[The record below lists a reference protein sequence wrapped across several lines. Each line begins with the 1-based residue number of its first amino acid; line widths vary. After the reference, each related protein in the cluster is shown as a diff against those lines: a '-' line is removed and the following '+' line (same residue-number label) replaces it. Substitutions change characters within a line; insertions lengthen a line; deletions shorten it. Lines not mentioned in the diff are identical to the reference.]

1 MSHVYIHEKFFMA
14 LDFLDP
20 KKSEIDLSNE
30 VLKIDFGQEAA
41 KTSEVKFDGLRIIC
55 SLNLVTLCTT

>member
-1 MSHVYIHEKFFMA
+1 MA

-30 VLKIDFGQEAA
+30 VLKIDFGQRAA
-41 KTSEVKFDGLRIIC
+41 KISKVKVGGEKKYL
-55 SLNLVTLCTT
+55 LTHLV